1 MIITNKGLHPSYQ
14 RNVSLPTTVED
25 KIIVHL
31 KSKDKRTIEEHN
43 KILTDITKVATVG
56 TIPILREIKEILKA
70 TKSPV
75 KKEEV
80 NPEKKEMTKT
90 VKVTDKANR
99 TETKKVRE
107 AKNRKKVKKTKTVKA
122 KTAEVLQT
130 KNLTDTN
137 RLDLTVNLYRRVD
150 KEVKEVKAVKEEKVV
165 KDLLIG
171 TTFPMKKKRISV
183 MR

>member
-1 MIITNKGLHPSYQ
+1 MVK
-14 RNVSLPTTVED
+14 TTVHI
-25 KIIVHL
+25 KNKTKTKKTV
-31 KSKDKRTIEEHN
+31 EEHN
-43 KILTDITKVATVG
+43 KILTDITKVETVG
-56 TIPILREIKEILKA
+56 TIPILREIKETPKVIKN
-70 TKSPV
+70 PV

-137 RLDLTVNLYRRVD
+137 RLDLTANLYRR
-150 KEVKEVKAVKEEKVV
+150 AVKEEKVV